1 MKKTLL
7 KLGFIVFCIG
17 AAIFLLLPF
26 LETSGPVNSSLNNG
40 QASVS
45 TDNPLNI
52 IAKRLASLFGRKEK
66 AKQTLPGQ
74 NNPSENPLMASTS
87 PAENTL
93 RLPSSVTAT
102 QEGADASSR
111 VIQIPTQNESATYE
125 GASFQTD
132 DGEWVLIQQT
142 APQHS
147 APGMHEVNVHDNPYD
162 RYVRQERAKH
172 FTPQAP
178 KQEIPD
184 SKWARL
190 IQPIKTFFGFKAPVP
205 VGPSKVTG
213 SKNDEQLAALAISND
228 KLSHASPAPSA
239 GAMRVPLPNMSLQ
252 QWLSFTPQER
262 EALLQQ
268 QAIRD
273 FSDMVTGNRAAKE
286 AAEIEAD
293 IKFPFPKNSEE
304 QQKKEDYIRERTAAN
319 MEIIRQKVRDSI
331 LANTEQS
338 KETDEL
344 SYMIGCHD
352 YSLPKTESA
361 CSLESPQSEEMD
373 KLQQAS
379 VQNEQ
384 TFFNK
389 TEFVM
394 PKGLPFTVII
404 GPTGEETFQLTE
416 DLNPA
421 LKPTL
426 DIYNSMYE
434 QQKCGST
441 TCFWLPN
448 KKQSDPQLKDT
459 FTTIG
464 DAKLVGDPYNN
475 YATFEEPFVQ
485 GEIQK
490 KKAENPDATPA
501 QVKQWEQEAR
511 KQWKENPPN
520 WVPYTEDQLKQLH
533 QDNTAFFTTAQQG
546 PTDKQPVFPV
556 VTDNYVAREMVDI
569 MGPLGFVYNRTT
581 LVGTQDPYNA
591 GEQLTQSIADDIN
604 DTKQAIQS
612 VYQGVISQTARDA
625 FNSTTTAVNNQGGGI
640 NPLFDA
646 LKSGFQGGAP
656 KK

>member
-1 MKKTLL
+1 M
-7 KLGFIVFCIG
+7 
-17 AAIFLLLPF
+17 
-26 LETSGPVNSSLNNG
+26 
-40 QASVS
+40 
-45 TDNPLNI
+45 
-52 IAKRLASLFGRKEK
+52 
-66 AKQTLPGQ
+66 
-74 NNPSENPLMASTS
+74 
-87 PAENTL
+87 
-93 RLPSSVTAT
+93 
-102 QEGADASSR
+102 
-111 VIQIPTQNESATYE
+111 
-125 GASFQTD
+125 
-132 DGEWVLIQQT
+132 
-142 APQHS
+142 
-147 APGMHEVNVHDNPYD
+147 
-162 RYVRQERAKH
+162 
-172 FTPQAP
+172 
-178 KQEIPD
+178 
-184 SKWARL
+184 
-190 IQPIKTFFGFKAPVP
+190 
-205 VGPSKVTG
+205 
-213 SKNDEQLAALAISND
+213 
-228 KLSHASPAPSA
+228 
-239 GAMRVPLPNMSLQ
+239 
-252 QWLSFTPQER
+252 
-262 EALLQQ
+262 
-268 QAIRD
+268 
-273 FSDMVTGNRAAKE
+273 
-286 AAEIEAD
+286 
-293 IKFPFPKNSEE
+293 
-304 QQKKEDYIRERTAAN
+304 
-319 MEIIRQKVRDSI
+319 RDSI
-331 LANTEQS
+331 LANTEHSQD
-338 KETDEL
+338 TDEL

-352 YSLPKTESA
+352 YSLPQKDSA
-361 CSLESPQSEEMD
+361 CSLESPQSEEME

-394 PKGLPFTVII
+394 PKGLPFTVIV
-404 GPTGEETFQLTE
+404 GPTTRETFQET
-416 DLNPA
+416 DFVNPD

-434 QQKCGST
+434 QQKCGSSP
-441 TCFWLPN
+441 CFWLPN
-448 KKQSDPQLKDT
+448 KNQSDPQLKNT

-501 QVKQWEQEAR
+501 QVKQWEQKAR

-581 LVGTQDPYNA
+581 LVGAQDPYNA

-646 LKSGFQGGAP
+646 LKSGFQGGGP
-656 KK
+656 QK